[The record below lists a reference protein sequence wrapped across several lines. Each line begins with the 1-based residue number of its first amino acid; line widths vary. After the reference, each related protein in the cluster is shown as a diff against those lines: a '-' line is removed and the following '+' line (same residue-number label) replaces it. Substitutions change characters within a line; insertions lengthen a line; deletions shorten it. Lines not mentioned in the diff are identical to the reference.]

1 MKLERLNENT
11 IRCVIDKSE
20 LLARHIDIEDM
31 TYGSENTSDLFEEML
46 DKANVELGFSPNK
59 SLVIE
64 AVPLIEGSIELFI
77 SKVDSPD
84 ELDVRF
90 SKFSPTKQNKM
101 FPAFFEMLEGAFDKL
116 EEELRVQN
124 MQGLQ
129 NINSNA
135 NLKED
140 MRKEDSYISIFSFE
154 SIDKATDASKRINGI
169 NFESSLFKDEKN
181 KRYFLALSIDKNA
194 EKDELEQFNKIC
206 NLLAEYGE
214 KVQGMGYN
222 LAYYKE
228 HYQIIIQDD
237 AVDKLSKL

>member
-11 IRCVIDKSE
+11 IRCLIDKTE
-20 LLARHIDIEDM
+20 LMARHIDIEDM
-31 TYGSENTSDLFEEML
+31 TYGSENTIDLFEEML
-46 DKANVELGFSPNK
+46 DKANVELGFSPNR

-64 AVPLIEGSIELFI
+64 AVPLVEGSIELLI
-77 SKVDSPD
+77 SKVESPD

-90 SKFSPTKQNKM
+90 SKFSPSKQGKG
-101 FPAFFEMLEGAFDKL
+101 FPGFFEMLEGAFDKL
-116 EEELRVQN
+116 EDELRSQN

-129 NINSNA
+129 DINSNA
-135 NLKED
+135 KTKAD

-154 SIDKATDASKRINGI
+154 SIDKATDASKRISSI
-169 NFESSLFKDEKN
+169 NFDSSLFKDEKN

-194 EKDELEQFNKIC
+194 EKEELDTFNKIC
-206 NLLAEYGE
+206 NVLAEYGE

-228 HYQIIIQDD
+228 HYQIIIHDD

>member
-11 IRCVIDKSE
+11 IRCLIEKSE
-20 LLARHIDIEDM
+20 LIARHIDIEDM
-31 TYGSENTSDLFEEML
+31 TYGSENTSELFEEML
-46 DKANVELGFSPNK
+46 DKASAELGFSPNK

-90 SKFSPTKQNKM
+90 SKFSPAKQNKG

-116 EEELRVQN
+116 EEELRSQN

-135 NLKED
+135 NMKED

-154 SIDKATDASKRINGI
+154 SIDRATDATKRISGI
-169 NFESSLFKDEKN
+169 NFESSFFKDEKN
-181 KRYFLALSIDKNA
+181 KRYYLALSIDKNA
-194 EKDELEQFNKIC
+194 EKEELEQFNKTC

-228 HYQIIIQDD
+228 HYQVIIQDD

>member
-11 IRCVIDKSE
+11 IRCLIERSE

-31 TYGSENTSDLFEEML
+31 TYGSENTSELFEEML
-46 DKANVELGFSPNK
+46 DKASVELGFSPNK

-90 SKFSPTKQNKM
+90 SKFSPGKQNKM
-101 FPAFFEMLEGAFDKL
+101 FPGFFEMLEGAFDKL
-116 EEELRVQN
+116 EEELRSQN

-135 NLKED
+135 NMKED
-140 MRKEDSYISIFSFE
+140 MKKEDAYISIFSFE
-154 SIDKATDASKRINGI
+154 SIDKATDATKRISGI
-169 NFESSLFKDEKN
+169 NFESSFFKDEKN
-181 KRYFLALSIDKNA
+181 KRYYLALSIDKNA
-194 EKDELEQFNKIC
+194 EKEELEQFNKTC

-228 HYQIIIQDD
+228 HYQVIIQDD